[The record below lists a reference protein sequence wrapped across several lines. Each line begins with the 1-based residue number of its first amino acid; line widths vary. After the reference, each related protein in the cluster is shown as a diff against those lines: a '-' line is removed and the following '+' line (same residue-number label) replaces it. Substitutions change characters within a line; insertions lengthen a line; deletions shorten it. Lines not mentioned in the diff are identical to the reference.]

1 MKNWAFLTLSFLW
14 LCACALP
21 QQIDVV
27 EREQRRMRNDLLS
40 IHTDIDTLKSDV
52 NSVRG
57 TMADTRANTQQVQR
71 DVNAMKERI
80 EEARVQIGRQVGQ
93 TNREGD
99 QRVKNLEARLAK
111 LEEDLKAQGE
121 LLKSRDE
128 EIRQLKESLQ
138 TAKQPP
144 VASERAAELNLAE
157 SDGIRKDYEAAWQAL
172 DNKDYKVALT
182 RFREFA
188 KKYPKSKLSE
198 NAQYWVGECYY
209 AMKQY
214 DQAILEFDAVRRK
227 NPQGDKVPAALL
239 KQGFAFADLGEKVN
253 ARLIL
258 QEVIEKYPQSPEALT
273 AKQRLKGLES

>member
-1 MKNWAFLTLSFLW
+1 MKSWPLFIAALVW
-14 LCACALP
+14 LAGCA
-21 QQIDVV
+21 QMDVI
-27 EREQRRMRNDLLS
+27 EREQRRMRTDLLGVR
-40 IHTDIDTLKSDV
+40 SDV
-52 NSVRG
+52 DALKTDMNGVRG
-57 TMADTRANTQQVQR
+57 TMADTRANTQQLQR

-80 EEARVQIGRQVGQ
+80 DEARVQLGRQVGQ
-93 TNREGD
+93 TTREGD
-99 QRVKNLEARLAK
+99 QRVKSLETRLAK
-111 LEEDLKAQGE
+111 LEDDLKAQSE

-128 EIRQLKESLQ
+128 ELKQLKEGLA
-138 TAKQPP
+138 AKQATAPRP
-144 VASERAAELNLAE
+144 NERGAELSLAE
-157 SDGIRKDYEAAWQAL
+157 SDGIRKDYDAAWQAL

-182 RFREFA
+182 RFREFG

-227 NPQGDKVPAALL
+227 FPQGEKVPAALL

-273 AKQRLKGLES
+273 AKQRLKALES